1 MTKRHLTLGQL
12 LFKIVIVLLFSSPAW
27 SATNEF
33 RIVILG
39 DSLTEGYG
47 ISKDVAFPALLEK
60 KFHDDGMNQVKI
72 INAGISG
79 STSSSAPGRLKW
91 ILKTNPHLILLALGA
106 NDGLRAV
113 PVETLKKNLKAA
125 IKDIRDAKVDV
136 VLVGMKMPPNY
147 GKKYSGDF
155 ESVFTSLA
163 KEEKVKLIPFLLANT
178 AGNKELTQPDGI
190 HPNEKG
196 HILISDYVYNQL
208 GELRAKLI
216 AANPP
221 KKKLLNPNERRPKND

>member
-1 MTKRHLTLGQL
+1 MTNRHLTLGQL
-12 LFKIVIVLLFSSPAW
+12 FLTTIITFLIGSQTWAAAS
-27 SATNEF
+27 EY

-60 KFHDDGMNQVKI
+60 KFHDDGMTQVKI

-91 ILKTNPHLILLALGA
+91 ILKTNPHLVLLALGA

-113 PVETLKKNLKAA
+113 PVETLKKNLRTALQ
-125 IKDIRDAKVDV
+125 DIRAAKVEAI
-136 VLVGMKMPPNY
+136 LVGMKMPPNY
-147 GKKYSGDF
+147 GKKYSSEF
-155 ESVFTSLA
+155 ENVFTNLA

-196 HILISDYVYNQL
+196 HILIADYVFNQL
-208 GELRAKLI
+208 GDLRAKLI